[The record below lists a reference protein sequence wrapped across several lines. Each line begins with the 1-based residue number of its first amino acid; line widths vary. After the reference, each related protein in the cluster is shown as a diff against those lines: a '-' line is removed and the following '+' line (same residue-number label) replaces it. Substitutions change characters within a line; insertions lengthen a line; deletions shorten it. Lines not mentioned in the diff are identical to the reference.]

1 MPIFDF
7 PLEQLKTYQ
16 GSTPKH
22 PDFDAY
28 WERALKELGAAS
40 LAFELEPVDIGDP
53 HSEAFHL
60 YFKGVGGARVHAKY
74 LRPKKRDKPAP
85 AIVEYHGYSGNSG
98 DFSDKLKWIQLGFS
112 IFSLDCRGQG
122 GLSQDVGIP
131 VFNSLRGHIIRGIET
146 PETLMFRYI
155 YLDTV
160 QLIRIA
166 MSEPQVDPKRIGVT
180 GGSQGGGLSVAAAAL
195 EPRVA
200 RCASCY
206 PFLSDYRRAWDLNT
220 SGAYE
225 EIKDWFRRFD
235 PLHLRENEIF
245 SNLGYVDIQ
254 NLAGR
259 IKGKVLMSV
268 GLTDQVCQPSTVYA
282 TYNKITAPKEMMV
295 YPDYG
300 HEGLPGWNDAVF
312 KFLAEMAQ

>member
-1 MPIFDF
+1 MPVFDF

-16 GSTPKH
+16 GQNPR
-22 PDFDAY
+22 PADFDAY
-28 WERALKELGAAS
+28 WEKALKELGSAS
-40 LAFELEPVDIGDP
+40 LKIELSAVDLGEPGT
-53 HSEAFHL
+53 EAFDL

-74 LRPKKRDKPAP
+74 LRPKGSSGKAP

-98 DFSDKLKWIQLGFS
+98 DFTDKLKWVKLGYS
-112 IFSLDCRGQG
+112 VFSLDCRGQG
-122 GLSQDVGIP
+122 GLSEDVGIP
-131 VFNSLRGHIIRGIET
+131 VLNSLRGHIIRGIET
-146 PETLMFRYI
+146 PETFMFRFI
-155 YLDTV
+155 YLDCV

-166 MSEPQVDPKRIGVT
+166 MEQPGVDPTRIGVT

-200 RCASCY
+200 RCASCF
-206 PFLSDYRRAWDLNT
+206 PFLSDYRRVWDLNT

-235 PLHLRENEIF
+235 PLHQREVEIF
-245 SNLGYVDIQ
+245 TRLGYLDIQ
-254 NLAGR
+254 NLAPR

-268 GLTDQVCQPSTVYA
+268 GLTDQTCPPSTVYA
-282 TYNKITAPKEMMV
+282 CFNKIKVEKEMMV
-295 YPDYG
+295 YPDFG

-312 KFLAEMAQ
+312 KFLAAMR